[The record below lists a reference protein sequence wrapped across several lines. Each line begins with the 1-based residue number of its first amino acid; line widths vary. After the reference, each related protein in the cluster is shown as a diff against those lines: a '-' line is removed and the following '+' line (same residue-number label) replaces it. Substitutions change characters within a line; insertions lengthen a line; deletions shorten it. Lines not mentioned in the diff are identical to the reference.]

1 MGVVGEAN
9 FLSSSLH
16 KSSAN
21 VALPSFAFAVLPLF
35 GCCTLRE
42 VIPLPHFLGC
52 DPSFSSSHDIGA
64 LFSIALLAPLLA
76 KSWSRSLLATGPTPF
91 VVFRNG
97 ERVQAQRA
105 GQREQMN
112 EREKRGDG
120 GR

>member
-1 MGVVGEAN
+1 MK
-9 FLSSSLH
+9 F
-16 KSSAN
+16 
-21 VALPSFAFAVLPLF
+21 
-35 GCCTLRE
+35 T
-42 VIPLPHFLGC
+42 
-52 DPSFSSSHDIGA
+52 
-64 LFSIALLAPLLA
+64 IALLARPLA
-76 KSWSRSLLATGPTPF
+76 ISWSRLLLATGPAPF